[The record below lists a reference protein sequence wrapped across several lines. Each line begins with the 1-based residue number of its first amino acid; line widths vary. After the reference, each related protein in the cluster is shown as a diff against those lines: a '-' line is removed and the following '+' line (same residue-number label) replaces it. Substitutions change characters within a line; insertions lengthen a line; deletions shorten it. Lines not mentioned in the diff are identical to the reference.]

1 MIRGKFRAL
10 NVDINK
16 DKKFQINNLSSHL
29 KKLEKEGQNKPK
41 ASQRKIIIIKRAE
54 LIEIKN
60 RNTIKKINETK

>member
-41 ASQRKIIIIKRAE
+41 ASRRKVIIIKE
-54 LIEIKN
+54 QNSLKLKTEIQ
-60 RNTIKKINETK
+60 